1 MLPVPRCF
9 DHITGTLVSWPCYLC
24 TGILTMLP
32 VPRYF
37 DHANGTR
44 VSWPCYQYL
53 GFLTML
59 PVLRYHDHVTG
70 IKVSWPFYWYSGI
83 LTNDHAF
90 HPAREWVS
98 SATVMW
104 MVKELIENNAAHSDL
119 TQVDQ
124 LQLTLTLL
132 MQINCVSLWP
142 YSCRSTGSHS
152 DLTQVDQL
160 RLTLTHRLI
169 SRDRPTKTGSL
180 CLCRPFFYVA
190 ALSMH
195 NAHTVWRVVDGGWDG
210 TNSVK

>member
-1 MLPVPRCF
+1 MSKHDLAHVNNSQKIRFYLYCSWVSWPDHVTGTRVSWPCYPNPGILTMLPVPRCF

-24 TGILTMLP
+24 TGLLTMLP

-53 GFLTML
+53 GFLTIL

-70 IKVSWPFYWYSGI
+70 IQVSWPFYWYSGI

-124 LQLTLTLL
+124 H
-132 MQINCVSLWP
+132 
-142 YSCRSTGSHS
+142 G
-152 DLTQVDQL
+152 
-160 RLTLTHRLI
+160 
-169 SRDRPTKTGSL
+169 
-180 CLCRPFFYVA
+180 
-190 ALSMH
+190 
-195 NAHTVWRVVDGGWDG
+195 
-210 TNSVK
+210 